1 MSIYD
6 YGYQNLK
13 DHAKRNGVDSIPE
26 ETGFMENFSPTKEMF
41 QQEMVSTSESN
52 MIGDHVRES
61 AQLYK
66 DMTKSGNIKNGV
78 DIEKS
83 MIGEFET
90 NKQFLEDNHQAILD
104 FQVQNPDSGIKT
116 IDEIMQD
123 AQERA
128 RLTREK
134 AAKASANSSA
144 SGTLGTLA
152 GGVVG
157 VFSDPVLVGSM
168 LLGTGK
174 ITGPS
179 KALNAWKAFKTE
191 AAIGMGAETLITPS
205 VMSWK
210 DKINSPYSL
219 KDATINILT
228 VGAFAGVARAGGSY
242 VVDVFEARKAIKT
255 LRAEGKDGDA
265 DIVESYVD
273 LQEKGISNQDAHV
286 QAYAKA
292 QEALD
297 SGKIVEQAELDKIT
311 GGKVGLESVDP
322 KGVEVD
328 AATFQFKESSN
339 ALGVTDALKGIKEW
353 DPIKAG
359 TSVIWERADGVRFIA
374 DGHQRL
380 ALAKRLIGDDA
391 QDIGLNA
398 FIMRETDGYSAEA
411 VRDIAA
417 FKNIAEGTGS
427 AIDAAKVIRS
437 GNDLAGGLPPNSA
450 LVRDAQGLSKLDD
463 AAFKLIVDEKIDAK
477 YGAII
482 GDLVSNAEE
491 QSAVIRALSKAK
503 PANSNQARIMVNDMR
518 AAGFEKT
525 QTQDLFGGMEITE
538 SLFKERAK
546 VIDSVMHQ
554 IKKDKSV
561 FKTLAEQESRI
572 AGAGNKLDRNA
583 NLARLSDDER
593 TLATITSLANNR
605 GPVSDAINKA
615 AKQLKSGDSL
625 QVATRDLLSEIKR
638 AGDSELPNGDLGRGG
653 DVQPTLTITEQI
665 DALPKGAVPLK
676 VVPPDMPGYS
686 IGIIKKDGKPIT
698 VVNIDRSKIDVTC
711 KDFCYPEL
719 KPAAKIP
726 KSLLIDTR
734 QKYTFKNGKYKPKR
748 AKEHEEYIN
757 KELAKGSTAADGEKP
772 IVWLMGGGSAS
783 GKGTVL
789 EKVQADGLIPEK
801 GSVHADPDNFKIT
814 TNEYKDLSR
823 FGDYRAA
830 SVVHNESSDVI
841 EELIEKAISAKK
853 NLIIDKTLGN
863 PKKALALINRLK
875 ADGYSVRLIGVTVDP
890 SEALVRSLTRYFG
903 SGRLVQSG
911 AALERHKGFNANF
924 DKYAKETEVSI
935 LFDNTAN
942 SPVKIA
948 QSSQGRIDIVSKEGY
963 NLLQARGK
971 LNEKATTHQELRESQ
986 GLEPTLARSDKQGDG
1001 RDTGRVAEGD
1011 QRTKSQGSAESSQAR
1026 LNDQLKDSGLD
1037 LDDPY
1042 LNELN
1047 IAEAKQVD
1055 DLFAQHGDIQIAVG
1069 KTIDGNGDEVIEF
1082 KSAREVMQELDD
1094 EAKVVDDMFKCMGE

>member
-52 MIGDHVRES
+52 MISDHVRES
-61 AQLYK
+61 SQLYK

-273 LQEKGISNQDAHV
+273 LQEKGVSNQDAHV

-625 QVATRDLLSEIKR
+625 QVATRDLLPEIKR

-653 DVQPTLTITEQI
+653 DVQPTVKEQI
-665 DALPKGAVPLK
+665 AALPKGTKSLAVE
-676 VVPPDMPGYS
+676 PPDAPSLS
-686 IGIIKKDGKPIT
+686 IDSFVDSKGVRHAYVK
-698 VVNIDRSKIDVTC
+698 IDRSKIDVDC
-711 KDFCYPEL
+711 DNFCYPDLQPSKNVPKDLL
-719 KPAAKIP
+719 K
-726 KSLLIDTR
+726 DT
-734 QKYTFKNGKYKPKR
+734 QTKYKLKNGNYKPSR
-748 AKEHEEYIN
+748 AKKHKSFID
-757 KELAKGSTAADGEKP
+757 KALAQGSTAADGEKP
-772 IVWLMGGGSAS
+772 VVWLMGGGGAA

-789 EKVQADGLIPEK
+789 KSMQAEGVIPEK
-801 GSVHADPDNFKIT
+801 GFVHIDPDKVKAKIG
-814 TNEYKDLSR
+814 EYKTLSENYK
-823 FGDYRAA
+823 DYRAA
-830 SVVHNESSDVI
+830 GVVHAESSDVA
-841 EELIEKAISAKK
+841 KALQVQAMDKK
-853 NLIIDKTLGN
+853 LNMIIDKTLGN
-863 PKKALALINRLK
+863 EAKALKLIDDLK
-875 ADGYSVRLIGVTVDP
+875 AAGYEVRMAGVTVDP
-890 SEALVRSLTRYFG
+890 SEAVIRALARFYQT
-903 SGRLVQSG
+903 GRLIKPQVIIN
-911 AALERHKGFNANF
+911 AHKGFNAAF
-924 DKYAKETEVSI
+924 PAYAKRADGAV
-935 LFDNTAN
+935 LYDNTVKAT
-942 SPVKIA
+942 KIA
-948 QSSQGRIDIVSKEGY
+948 EANNGKITIVSNEAY
-963 NLLQARGK
+963 NISQRRGK
-971 LNEKATTHQELRESQ
+971 LNEKTTTHKELRESQ
-986 GLEPTLARSDKQGDG
+986 GLSSKLDEQSGSVGENTNARE
-1001 RDTGRVAEGD
+1001 VAAGD
-1011 QRTKSQGSAESSQAR
+1011 QRSNVRGLGKERQGN

-1047 IAEAKQVD
+1047 TAEAKQVD

-1069 KTIDGNGDEVIEF
+1069 KTIDGNGDEVIQF